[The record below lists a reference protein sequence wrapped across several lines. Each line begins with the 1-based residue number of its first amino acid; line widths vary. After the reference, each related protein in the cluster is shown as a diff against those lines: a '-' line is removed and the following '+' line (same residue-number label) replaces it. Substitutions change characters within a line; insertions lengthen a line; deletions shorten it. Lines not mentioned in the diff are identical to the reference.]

1 MSKAAA
7 PPSALDQALRWL
19 AVRDRTEGELRLKLK
34 RKSYPADQIA
44 AALER
49 LRGLGYLDDARFARG
64 RAEALLSRGRLGPRG
79 VESRLLAAGL
89 DRELISTAVRNAMAT
104 RDELSLARAA
114 LARRHPEAPGTPD
127 RKLRSKAVRFLLGRG
142 FSSDVVS
149 RALGVDV
156 DGGD

>member
-1 MSKAAA
+1 MSKTA

-64 RAEALLSRGRLGPRG
+64 RAEVLLARGRLGPRG
-79 VESRLLAAGL
+79 VQARLLAAGL
-89 DRELISTAVRNAMAT
+89 SREQIAEAVGKAMEN
-104 RDELSLARAA
+104 RDELTLAKAA
-114 LARRHPEAPGTPD
+114 LARRHPDAAGTPD
-127 RKLRSKAVRFLLGRG
+127 
-142 FSSDVVS
+142 
-149 RALGVDV
+149 
-156 DGGD
+156 